1 MYIYVVVQLPSH
13 VWLFATPRTATHQA
27 SLALTISRS
36 LPKFMSIASVMPS
49 SNLILWRSLL
59 LLPSILLSIR
69 DFTNEFASGDQNTGA
84 LASASVLPVS
94 IQGWFPLRLTGLISL
109 LSKGLSG
116 VFSSTPVMRLSSGLP
131 LAPFH
136 CSDSSVGKESTCNT
150 GHPGLIP
157 EWGRFTRE
165 GIGYPRQ
172 YSWVFLV
179 AQLVNNPPATRET
192 WVWSLGRE
200 DTLENGKATYSS
212 ILAWRI
218 S

>member
-109 LSKGLSG
+109 LSKGLSE
-116 VFSSTPVMRLSSGLP
+116 VFSSTTVQR
-131 LAPFH
+131 H
-136 CSDSSVGKESTCNT
+136 
-150 GHPGLIP
+150 
-157 EWGRFTRE
+157 
-165 GIGYPRQ
+165 Q
-172 YSWVFLV
+172 FLV
-179 AQLVNNPPATRET
+179 LCIIYSPALTNKYDH
-192 WVWSLGRE
+192 WE
-200 DTLENGKATYSS
+200 DHS
-212 ILAWRI
+212 IDYKDLCW
-218 S
+218 